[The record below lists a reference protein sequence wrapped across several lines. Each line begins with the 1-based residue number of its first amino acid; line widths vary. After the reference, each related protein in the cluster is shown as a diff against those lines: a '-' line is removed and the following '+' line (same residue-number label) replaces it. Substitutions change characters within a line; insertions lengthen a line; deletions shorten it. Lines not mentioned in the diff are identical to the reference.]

1 MCERGDTVKC
11 NVLGRGVMIDRC
23 IAPIINALNECGLVT
38 AESCCG
44 HGETEGHI
52 LFYQDGK
59 PRLMV
64 LYERGEPSIEI
75 YQKKYR
81 KYAEESEEKTKKTKK
96 RKRRGVK

>member
-23 IAPIINALNECGLVT
+23 IAPIINALNEVGLVT

-59 PRLMV
+59 GRV
-64 LYERGEPSIEI
+64 RREN
-75 YQKKYR
+75 KT
-81 KYAEESEEKTKKTKK
+81 EEEEKGGKINYEFTKTC
-96 RKRRGVK
+96 